1 MDGNDACITADVTE
15 LIIMRTREDL
25 ATETAHESYTCM
37 GIVRSMVFGA
47 WRGCDGIVGGVYL
60 REVVR

>member
-15 LIIMRTREDL
+15 LTIMRTREDL
-25 ATETAHESYTCM
+25 ATETAHEPYKCM

-47 WRGCDGIVGGVYL
+47 WRGRDGI
-60 REVVR
+60 EV